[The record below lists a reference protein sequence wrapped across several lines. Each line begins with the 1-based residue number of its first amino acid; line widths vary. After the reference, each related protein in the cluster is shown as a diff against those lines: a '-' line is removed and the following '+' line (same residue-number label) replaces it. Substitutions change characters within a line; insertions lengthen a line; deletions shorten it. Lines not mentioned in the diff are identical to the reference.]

1 MASVIPGH
9 TRLPAPN
16 GIILIS
22 LVPVRSILSPSPPG
36 MNRSGEKDI
45 GLDQTSGFRL
55 ILPTRKFTVVPP
67 RGRRDT
73 PSALA
78 ASLPSTWRITNGIVG
93 WRRMDS
99 STTALRYG
107 MRERSA
113 SSMKPSPPQ
122 TTELIS
128 ARSFV

>member
-16 GIILIS
+16 GIIFIS
-22 LVPVRSILSPSPPG
+22 LVPVRSTLSPSPPG
-36 MNRSGEKDI
+36 MKRSGEKDI
-45 GLDQTSGFRL
+45 GLDQTSGFLL

-78 ASLPSTWRITNGIVG
+78 AFVSIDMAHHEWDSGVAPDGFPA
-93 WRRMDS
+93 RR
-99 STTALRYG
+99 L
-107 MRERSA
+107 
-113 SSMKPSPPQ
+113 
-122 TTELIS
+122 
-128 ARSFV
+128 